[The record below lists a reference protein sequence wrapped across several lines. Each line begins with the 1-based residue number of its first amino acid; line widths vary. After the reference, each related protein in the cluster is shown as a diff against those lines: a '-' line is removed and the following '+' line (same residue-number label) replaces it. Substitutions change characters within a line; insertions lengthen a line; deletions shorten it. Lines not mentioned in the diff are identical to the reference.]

1 VLIEIKPGDDL
12 RIDEQN
18 LLDLCDAELGTD
30 NHNPSPELRK
40 GFFLGF
46 RCLEQQFR
54 VIGVSAAALLAGS
67 SVIYVKAGE

>member
-1 VLIEIKPGDDL
+1 MVVEIKVGDDK

-18 LLDLCDAELGTD
+18 LLDLCDSEIGTD
-30 NHNPSPELRK
+30 NPELRK

-54 VIGVSAAALLAGS
+54 VIGVSAASLLVGS
-67 SVIYVKAGE
+67 SVIYVKAGEVN

>member
-1 VLIEIKPGDDL
+1 MIIEIKPGDDL

-18 LLDLCDAELGTD
+18 LLDLCDAEIGTD
-30 NHNPSPELRK
+30 NPSPELRK

>member
-1 VLIEIKPGDDL
+1 MVIEIKTGDDS

-18 LLDLCDAELGTD
+18 LLDLCDSEIGPGNL
-30 NHNPSPELRK
+30 ELRK

-54 VIGVSAAALLAGS
+54 VIGVSAAALLNGS
-67 SVIYVKAGE
+67 MVIYVKGGE